1 MVCPR
6 RPSDSIAASAA
17 ERPGSA
23 MSASRVTQS
32 TPAPRIAAKS
42 SSCCG
47 PAATATAWRPS
58 RAAAA
63 ATPAWRAAGRR
74 AHRQH
79 LGGRAH
85 RLMQSSRPPHVK
97 RRVPAARLL
106 LLSGRMAAWNGRA
119 VRLGTAGRDGGGITG
134 RFDQLPGGQRLGMSA
149 LRSIA
154 RPMLASIFAV
164 QGYATLRDP
173 GRVAA
178 RAEPVVRQ
186 LAGAQIPL
194 IPESTEDAV
203 RLNGAVQVGAAALL
217 AAGGAPGWPRSPWR
231 ARWSRRHWPGTRSG
245 RSRTRRSGPRSGI
258 QFLKNLAML
267 GGLLIAADA
276 G

>member
-1 MVCPR
+1 M
-6 RPSDSIAASAA
+6 
-17 ERPGSA
+17 
-23 MSASRVTQS
+23 
-32 TPAPRIAAKS
+32 
-42 SSCCG
+42 
-47 PAATATAWRPS
+47 
-58 RAAAA
+58 
-63 ATPAWRAAGRR
+63 
-74 AHRQH
+74 
-79 LGGRAH
+79 
-85 RLMQSSRPPHVK
+85 
-97 RRVPAARLL
+97 
-106 LLSGRMAAWNGRA
+106 
-119 VRLGTAGRDGGGITG
+119 RLGTAGRDGGGITG

-217 AAGGAPGWPRSPWR
+217 AAGWCPRLAALALAGTLVPTTLAGHPFWEIEDPQER
-231 ARWSRRHWPGTRSG
+231 AAQR
-245 RSRTRRSGPRSGI
+245 I